1 MLPLTPIFRD
11 PIGRV
16 SEKAFNQESGIS
28 DNPLLFSGEFL
39 FLKKLL
45 NEITFPEIVAAQKII
60 SEVQLLPGLYRRHPE
75 SMQQQYQIPRNNVS
89 HDEYL
94 GVLLLGY
101 AQGTDQLAK
110 DIVEFGENHNH
121 QYYDI
126 VPGSDFFRALKS
138 SPLETIKKFLAYKK
152 DYKNNPE
159 DTNSVDLR
167 HDGDIGA
174 LSYIRQ
180 PRDRALYRICA
191 GDKPGLFASL
201 WLAIA
206 TVLTTRRSLDDGSRG
221 GTMLL
226 AWFRMRLIR
235 AIRRESLL
243 LKLAHYT
250 FDRIL
255 VKRYGYNY
263 AEVIAIRYFDRL
275 GPNGEKHPIIN
286 LIARL
291 GGR

>member
-1 MLPLTPIFRD
+1 MLPLTPIFKD
-11 PIGRV
+11 PRGRV
-16 SEKAFNQESGIS
+16 SEKAYNDESGIS
-28 DNPLLFSGEFL
+28 DNSLLFSGEFL

-45 NEITFPEIVAAQKII
+45 NEITFPEIVSAQKIV

-75 SMQQQYQIPRNNVS
+75 SMQSEYQIPRNNVS

-110 DIVEFGENHNH
+110 DIVEYGEAYNW

-138 SPLETIKKFLAYKK
+138 SPIDTINKFIAYKK
-152 DYKNNPE
+152 DYAANPQ

-167 HDGDIGA
+167 HDGNICA
-174 LSYIRQ
+174 LAYLRQ

-191 GDKPGLFASL
+191 GEKPGLLASL
-201 WLAIA
+201 WLAVA
-206 TVLTTRRSLDDGSRG
+206 TVLTTRRDLEDGSRG

-226 AWFRMRLIR
+226 AWFRMRLIK
-235 AIRRESLL
+235 ALKRETLI
-243 LKLAHYT
+243 LKLAHYL
-250 FDRIL
+250 FDKIL
-255 VKRYGYNY
+255 TKRYNYNY
-263 AEVIAIRYFDRL
+263 AEVIANRYFDRL